1 MQKIH
6 PTAILS
12 PETIL
17 GKDVEIGPYSVTEG
31 RVSIGDGC
39 VIGPHV
45 VIKGPT
51 TIGNNCRIYQF
62 ASIGEIPQDLKFKGE
77 ETELVIGDGN
87 VIREYVTINRGTQ
100 GGGGRTVIGKGNFLM
115 SYVHI
120 AHDCILGNYN
130 ILANVA
136 TLAGHITIENFAII
150 GALSAVHQFA
160 RIGSYAFVS
169 GMTGVAQ
176 DIPPFVKAAGNRSK
190 LYGLN
195 TIGLK
200 RHGFSDE
207 AIFALKKAYRVV
219 FRSKLRMI
227 EAIGQ
232 IESDP
237 IGEVTEV
244 QQFIDF
250 LRTTKRGICR

>member
-1 MQKIH
+1 LLKIH

-12 PETIL
+12 PETVL
-17 GKDVEIGPYSVTEG
+17 GEDVEIGPYTITEG
-31 RVSIGDGC
+31 RVSIGNGC

-51 TIGNNCRIYQF
+51 FIGDHCRIYQF
-62 ASIGEIPQDLKFKGE
+62 ASIGEVPQDLKFKGE

-136 TLAGHITIENFAII
+136 TLAGHITIEDFAII

-200 RHGFSDE
+200 RHDFSEE
-207 AIFALKKAYRVV
+207 AISALKRVYRIV
-219 FRSKLRMI
+219 FRSKLRMA
-227 EAIGQ
+227 EAIEQ
-232 IESDP
+232 IESET
-237 IGEVTEV
+237 IGELPEV
-244 QQFIDF
+244 QKF
-250 LRTTKRGICR
+250 LTFLKTTKRGICR

>member
-51 TIGNNCRIYQF
+51 TIGSNCRIYQF

-207 AIFALKKAYRVV
+207 AISALKKAYRVV

>member
-1 MQKIH
+1 M
-6 PTAILS
+6 
-12 PETIL
+12 
-17 GKDVEIGPYSVTEG
+17 EIGPYSITEG
-31 RVSIGDGC
+31 RVSVGDGC

-45 VIKGPT
+45 VIKGT
-51 TIGNNCRIYQF
+51 TSIGNNCRIYQF

-77 ETELVIGDGN
+77 ETELIIGDGN
-87 VIREYVTINRGTQ
+87 IIREYVTINRGTQ

-136 TLAGHITIENFAII
+136 TLAGHITIEDFAII
-150 GALSAVHQFA
+150 GALSAIHQFA

-169 GMTGVAQ
+169 GMTGVSQ

-200 RHGFSDE
+200 RHDFTEES
-207 AIFALKKAYRVV
+207 IMALKKAYRVV
-219 FRSKLRMI
+219 FRSKLRMS
-227 EAIGQ
+227 EAIEQ

-237 IGEVTEV
+237 IGEMPEV
-244 QQFIDF
+244 QKF
-250 LRTTKRGICR
+250 LTFLKTTKRGICR